1 LLSPLPRARQRS
13 HPGGLVVFAIGGDQ
27 AVHHRWQEKPFA
39 PWQKWESLGGAV
51 KELAVTKAP
60 AGGLAVVAVG
70 LDQVSCRYQRRAFG
84 EWSA

>member
-1 LLSPLPRARQRS
+1 
-13 HPGGLVVFAIGGDQ
+13 
-27 AVHHRWQEKPFA
+27 
-39 PWQKWESLGGAV
+39 
-51 KELAVTKAP
+51 VTKAP